1 MVFFLI
7 INPNKLFINKT
18 VNTMKQIKL
27 TENELRAKIAE
38 CVTNALQGFNEEI
51 QVDNGEWFDDGEPD
65 ADPVDPMNNLESGR
79 RSHFPGMEVHTDE
92 DGEEY
97 GIDDDG
103 NKWVLDDYG
112 KPIMASDE
120 IAGLDEAKQLIKKMV
135 KEALFVADN
144 GITFDSSDGYEND
157 WDQESL
163 AEDAKEM
170 LEMSDGM
177 CDYNEWEDAFP
188 DMDTDIKI
196 DAWNQACQELGYD
209 NLMVNYQMQE
219 MRETVE
225 KLVRESFNTID
236 MTAMMPQQY
245 NYDQQEVKRSSIAKA
260 KERAIKKSKE
270 TDTHSHNK
278 MVKKN
283 TKDDEKRSGK
293 AGKGKRAIVLTWL
306 KDPAVNCA
314 EIMRKL
320 WNPTEEEE
328 DAARSYFYK
337 CRDGKLNDSGV
348 PYKFSDSDINSL
360 YKIKSEKS
368 A

>member
-1 MVFFLI
+1 MDDI
-7 INPNKLFINKT
+7 KKT
-18 VNTMKQIKL
+18 VIAFANTL
-27 TENELRAKIAE
+27 
-38 CVTNALQGFNEEI
+38 G
-51 QVDNGEWFDDGEPD
+51 
-65 ADPVDPMNNLESGR
+65 GR
-79 RSHFPGMEVHTDE
+79 L
-92 DGEEY
+92 Y
-97 GIDDDG
+97 IGIDDDG

-112 KPIMASDE
+112 KPIMVPDE
-120 IAGLDEAKQLIKKMV
+120 INDDLDIAGLDEAKQIIR
-135 KEALFVADN
+135 N
-144 GITFDSSDGYEND
+144 
-157 WDQESL
+157 
-163 AEDAKEM
+163 
-170 LEMSDGM
+170 
-177 CDYNEWEDAFP
+177 
-188 DMDTDIKI
+188 
-196 DAWNQACQELGYD
+196 
-209 NLMVNYQMQE
+209 
-219 MRETVE
+219 
-225 KLVRESFNTID
+225 LVRESFNELGAQP
-236 MTAMMPQQY
+236 MSLGVPS
-245 NYDQQEVKRSSIAKA
+245 NYDQMEVKGLANS
-260 KERAIKKSKE
+260 RA
-270 TDTHSHNK
+270 HSHKPKLKNPDVNNHNK